1 VSVLNVLAVV
11 TVTDWKAGVSW
22 YERFFG
28 RPADRNPMDGLAE
41 WQVTA
46 AGGLQVVEDA
56 ERAGSS
62 YVTLAVDD
70 LEGHRAALSDRQV
83 DAGEITRGEVA
94 SFAQVI
100 DPDGNTITLAQD
112 ASTG

>member
-11 TVTDWKAGVSW
+11 TVTDWKAGV
-22 YERFFG
+22 
-28 RPADRNPMDGLAE
+28 
-41 WQVTA
+41 
-46 AGGLQVVEDA
+46 
-56 ERAGSS
+56 
-62 YVTLAVDD
+62 
-70 LEGHRAALSDRQV
+70 
-83 DAGEITRGEVA
+83 